1 MRVPG
6 EHAAEAARL
15 QRAAEAA
22 MRRLDDPDHTSAD
35 VDAFYDAGFELLYFV
50 RLAILPPAGHA

>member
-1 MRVPG
+1 MIIPA

-22 MRRLDDPDHTSAD
+22 MRRLDDPEHTSAD
-35 VDAFYDAGFELLYFV
+35 VDAMIEAGFALVYFV